1 MSQTGPRWPFAF
13 CPSCG
18 SVRIEFQKE
27 RRFRCRDCG
36 FTYYHNVATGSG
48 VLIVSEGR
56 LLLLRRGRNPGKG
69 LFTVP
74 GGFVDPG
81 ESAEAAVVRECR
93 EEAGLEIDPGSLR
106 YLTSAANHYLF
117 GDVPY
122 TTCDIFFYAL
132 LSGVEPRIDGREA
145 TEALFVPPA
154 ELDMALL
161 AFRSTRMAARKLKE
175 TLSSISLS

>member
-1 MSQTGPRWPFAF
+1 VSQERPRWPFAF

-18 SVRIEFQKE
+18 SVKIEFQNE
-27 RRFRCRDCG
+27 RRFRCHDCG
-36 FTYYHNVATGSG
+36 FGYYHNVATGSG
-48 VLIVSEGR
+48 VLIVSDGR

-81 ESAEAAVVRECR
+81 ESAEEAVVRECR
-93 EEAGLEIDPGSLR
+93 EEAGLEIDPGCLR
-106 YLTSAANHYLF
+106 YLTSAANRYLF

-132 LSGVEPRIDGREA
+132 LSGIEPRIDGREA
-145 TEALFVPPA
+145 TEALFVGPE
-154 ELDMALL
+154 ELDPAILAFPSTRLAAAKLALL
-161 AFRSTRMAARKLKE
+161 
-175 TLSSISLS
+175 IS